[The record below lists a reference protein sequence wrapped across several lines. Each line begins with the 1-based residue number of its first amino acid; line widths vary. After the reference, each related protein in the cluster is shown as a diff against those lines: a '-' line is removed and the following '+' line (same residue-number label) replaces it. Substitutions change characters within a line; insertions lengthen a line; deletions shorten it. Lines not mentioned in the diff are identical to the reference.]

1 MSSHAS
7 SRTLVD
13 LSVKSVAGSGLAT
26 PLRVAMVVLGFALT
40 AIAAQFTTT
49 VPFTAV
55 PLTLTPIAVLLTG
68 AALGSRLGAF
78 SQVMYVV
85 AGVMGFAVFSPS
97 AILPPGLGRLVGP
110 TGGYL
115 MAYPAAAFVT
125 GWLSERGWD
134 RRYLSSLG
142 AMAVGLAVIYIGG
155 VSWLSAA
162 VLHSLSGALNAGL
175 LPFVALD
182 VLKITA
188 AAMILPRVWRR
199 FDSRLG

>member
-1 MSSHAS
+1 M
-7 SRTLVD
+7 
-13 LSVKSVAGSGLAT
+13 GL
-26 PLRVAMVVLGFALT
+26 VVLGFAVT

-49 VPFTAV
+49 LPFTAV

-68 AALGSRLGAF
+68 AALGSRLGAA

-85 AGVMGFAVFSPS
+85 AGAMGFAVFSPS
-97 AILPPGLGRLVGP
+97 PILPPGMARLAGP

-115 MAYPAAAFVT
+115 LAYPVAAFVT
-125 GWLSERGWD
+125 GWLSEHGWD

-142 AMAVGLAVIYIGG
+142 AMVAGLAVIYLGG

-162 VLHSLSGALNAGL
+162 VLHSFSGAVTAGL

-199 FDSRLG
+199 LGSHRD